1 MKDRKQKLLPMI
13 SVNIRNNISNN
24 NFHRE
29 HHGRITIINRIHN
42 NNSNSNNKCSIKAVL
57 AFGEGEIIILGII
70 Q

>member
-42 NNSNSNNKCSIKAVL
+42 NSNNKCSIKAAL